1 MENIVLIG
9 MLASGKS
16 TADVLRAKKTG
27 YGFIDTDLL
36 IQKREGALLCD
47 ILKARGADGFIKAE
61 ERVNAEVTADRCV
74 IATGGS
80 VVYGEEAMKNLKS
93 LGKVVYLKVGL
104 ESLEKRLGGEDIFAR
119 GVVMKKRGE
128 TLAELLA
135 ERAPLYE
142 KYADITVDCDGL
154 GLEETVS
161 AIINAVK
168 QRN

>member
-9 MLASGKS
+9 MPASGKS
-16 TADVLRAKKTG
+16 TAGVLLAKKTG

-93 LGKVVYLKVGL
+93 L
-104 ESLEKRLGGEDIFAR
+104 
-119 GVVMKKRGE
+119 
-128 TLAELLA
+128 
-135 ERAPLYE
+135 
-142 KYADITVDCDGL
+142 
-154 GLEETVS
+154 
-161 AIINAVK
+161 
-168 QRN
+168 